1 MMNRIPRRVVV
12 TGIGIVSPLGCG
24 NISVW
29 NNLISGVCGVGMI
42 PARAFVEK
50 AGVHVAATVPHGD
63 HPSEFDEKRIFG
75 RSVCK
80 EQSKFI
86 QYANYA
92 ADMALVHAGNPLEDG
107 NYHRERVGVAIA
119 SGVGSLE
126 EICEGAQLLE
136 QSYRKMSPY
145 FIPKI
150 LVNLAAG
157 QVSVRH
163 KLQGPCHSAVTA
175 CAAGAHSI
183 GDAANFIRL
192 GYADMMLAGMIT

>member
-1 MMNRIPRRVVV
+1 MGALPP
-12 TGIGIVSPLGCG
+12 SA
-24 NISVW
+24 SV
-29 NNLISGVCGVGMI
+29 
-42 PARAFVEK
+42 EQ

-63 HPSEFDEKRIFG
+63 LLDEFDERRIFG
-75 RSVCK
+75 RIVSK

-92 ADMALVHAGNPLEDG
+92 SDIALQHAGNPLVSATYDAT
-107 NYHRERVGVAIA
+107 RAGVAIA
-119 SGVGSLE
+119 SGIGSLD
-126 EICEGAQLLE
+126 EITGAAKTLD
-136 QSYRKMSPY
+136 QSYRKLSPY

-175 CAAGAHSI
+175 CAAGAHSV
-183 GDAANFIRL
+183 GDASNFIKL
-192 GYADMMLAGMIT
+192 GYADLMLAGRFTWVITTIR